1 MIDCLIGSNVS
12 QKYDFV
18 DKFLINTGYPKVIG
32 TVEYLLQFVIR
43 TFFYFVL
50 KKRKHNHSSHK
61 YCKKGTGN
69 KMEKKILQQ
78 VSAKLSKLMRIHTRY
93 DKHTTSPIAS

>member
-32 TVEYLLQFVIR
+32 TVQYLLQFVIR

-69 KMEKKILQQ
+69 KMEKKTCFCHI
-78 VSAKLSKLMRIHTRY
+78 A
-93 DKHTTSPIAS
+93 TSQCKIVKTYENSHNV

>member
-18 DKFLINTGYPKVIG
+18 DKFVINTGYPKVIG
-32 TVEYLLQFVIR
+32 TVQYLLQFVIR

-50 KKRKHNHSSHK
+50 EKRKHNHSSHK

-69 KMEKKILQQ
+69 KMEKKTCFVILQQ
-78 VSAKLSKLMRIHTRY
+78 VSAKLSNSHKV
-93 DKHTTSPIAS
+93 

>member
-1 MIDCLIGSNVS
+1 MVDSLIGSNVS

-32 TVEYLLQFVIR
+32 TVQYLLQFVIR

-69 KMEKKILQQ
+69 KMEKKRVFVILQQ

-93 DKHTTSPIAS
+93 D